1 MFKEKAP
8 MLIVLGAVAG
18 LLGVALAAAAA
29 HHAGGQNLETAARFL
44 MLHAP
49 VLLAIAAL
57 TGTGAVQPGLGR
69 IAGWIIVLGLA
80 LFCGDLVMRAL
91 RGAAL
96 FPMAAPTGGF
106 TLMAGWAVLAVAA
119 LLRVWR

>member
-1 MFKEKAP
+1 M
-8 MLIVLGAVAG
+8 MTVLGALAG

-29 HHAGGQNLETAARFL
+29 HHSSGANLETAARFL

-57 TGTGAVQPGLGR
+57 AGTGAVHPGLGR
-69 IAGWIIVLGLA
+69 IAGWVIVLGLV
-80 LFCGDLVMRAL
+80 LFCGDLAMRAF

-96 FPMAAPTGGF
+96 FPMAAPSGGF
-106 TLMAGWAVLAVAA
+106 ALMAGWALLALAA
-119 LLRVWR
+119 LLRMWR

>member
-1 MFKEKAP
+1 
-8 MLIVLGAVAG
+8 MLIVLGALAG

-29 HHAGGQNLETAARFL
+29 HHSGGANLDTASRFL

-49 VLLAIAAL
+49 VLLAVAAL
-57 TGTGAVQPGLGR
+57 AGTGAVHPGLGR

-91 RGAAL
+91 RGGGL
-96 FPMAAPTGGF
+96 FPMAAPSGGF
-106 TLMAGWAVLAVAA
+106 ALMAGWALIAVAA
-119 LLRVWR
+119 LLRVFR